1 MPGGTTEVDVT
12 IRAWIHSARL
22 NFIGWGVIAA
32 LGVLGLG
39 LWHLAQR
46 PATAGIE
53 VPGGDGGGLPRAQA
67 ESEGFDAAALQ
78 EVVHYARRSGAQALL
93 VTRHAHLLVEHYD
106 AGLDQNSAIDTG
118 RFAELL
124 VALAAGIALQADAL
138 PQDLRLLDATAADR
152 LARQIATASQLS
164 YPQFLSRNIWQPL
177 NAARA
182 HFLLSSPAATLN
194 AGCCLAA
201 RSSDWLR
208 VAELLIADGRF
219 EGTQV
224 LPTGWAQRVLR
235 PSAEDPGRAFGVW
248 LAASAHGAEPFV
260 AHDVFFL
267 RGVGRTHLYVAPRL
281 AIAIL
286 LLDTRAATGEDDETR
301 LPNMV
306 FRALRAG
313 PADDRQKIDELVP
326 GHSH

>member
-1 MPGGTTEVDVT
+1 MT
-12 IRAWIHSARL
+12 IRTWIHSARL
-22 NFIGWGVIAA
+22 KFIGWGVITA
-32 LGVLGLG
+32 LAVLGLG
-39 LWHLAQR
+39 FWHLAQR
-46 PATAGIE
+46 AAPAGIE
-53 VPGGDGGGLPRAQA
+53 VPGGDGGGLPRADA

-78 EVVHYARRSGAQALL
+78 GIVSYARRSGAQALL

-106 AGLDQNSAIDTG
+106 AGLDERSAIDTG
-118 RFAELL
+118 AFAELL
-124 VALAAGIALQADAL
+124 VALAAGIALHEHALPL
-138 PQDLRLLDATAADR
+138 PQDLRLVDATAADR
-152 LARQIATASQLS
+152 LAGQIATASQLS

-182 HFLLSSPAATLN
+182 HFLLSSPAAALN

-224 LPTGWAQRVLR
+224 LPAGWAQQVLK

-281 AIAIL
+281 HIAIL
-286 LLDTRAATGEDDETR
+286 LLDTRAATSSDDETR
-301 LPNMV
+301 LPNLV

-313 PADDRQKIDELVP
+313 PGDDRQKIGELVP

>member
-1 MPGGTTEVDVT
+1 MLIPAG
-12 IRAWIHSARL
+12 ARCSRL
-22 NFIGWGVIAA
+22 RLISWCVIAA
-32 LGVLGLG
+32 IAVLGLRF
-39 LWHLAQR
+39 WHGTQ
-46 PATAGIE
+46 PAAPGSIE
-53 VPGGDGGGLPRAQA
+53 VPGGDGGGLARADA

-78 EVVHYARRSGAQALL
+78 EVVRYARRSGAQALL
-93 VTRHAHLLVEHYD
+93 VSRHAHLLVEQYG
-106 AGLDQNSAIDTG
+106 AGVDEHRAIDSG
-118 RFAELL
+118 SFAEVL
-124 VALAAGIALQADAL
+124 VALAAGIALHEDGL
-138 PQDLRLLDATAADR
+138 PEPQDLRLVDAKAADK
-152 LARQIATASQLS
+152 LATQVAAASHMS

-182 HFLLSSPAATLN
+182 QFLLTSPGASLN
-194 AGCCLAA
+194 AGCCFAA

-224 LPTGWAQRVLR
+224 LPNAWAQRVLK

-260 AHDVFFL
+260 AHDVCFL
-267 RGVGRTHLYVAPRL
+267 RGVGRSRLYVAPPL
-281 AIAIL
+281 DIAIL
-286 LLDTRAATGEDDETR
+286 LLDTRAATGADDETR

-313 PADDRQKIDELVP
+313 PAADRQKIGELVP
-326 GHSH
+326 GHSR

>member
-1 MPGGTTEVDVT
+1 MVA
-12 IRAWIHSARL
+12 IRAWTYSAWL
-22 NFIGWGVIAA
+22 KFIGWGVIAA
-32 LGVLGLG
+32 LAMLGLAF
-39 LWHLAQR
+39 WHLAQR
-46 PATAGIE
+46 AAPAAIE
-53 VPGGDGGGLPRAQA
+53 VPGGDGGGLPRADA
-67 ESEGFDAAALQ
+67 ETEGFDAAALQ
-78 EVVHYARRSGAQALL
+78 DFVGYARRSGVQALL
-93 VTRHAHLLVEHYD
+93 VTRHAHLLVEHYGT
-106 AGLDQNSAIDTG
+106 GLDEHSAIDSG
-118 RFAELL
+118 SFAELL
-124 VALAAGIALQADAL
+124 VALAAGIALHEHALPL
-138 PQDLRLLDATAADR
+138 PQDLRLVDAMAADR
-152 LARQIATASQLS
+152 LAGQIATASQLN

-182 HFLLSSPAATLN
+182 HFLLSAPAAVLN

-286 LLDTRAATGEDDETR
+286 LLDTRPATGEDDETR
-301 LPNMV
+301 LPNML

-313 PADDRQKIDELVP
+313 HAEDRQKIDELVP